1 MDMGQAR
8 RFEELDG
15 RELNELAERL
25 LAQGSRG
32 LALVLYDYLQAFMR
46 DQSFSEEVLGYLGGK
61 REEIM
66 YRPSLT

>member
-8 RFEELDG
+8 GFEELDE

-32 LALVLYDYLQAFMR
+32 LALVLYDYFQAFMR
-46 DQSFSEEVLGYLGGK
+46 EQGFSDELLPYIGGK
-61 REEIM
+61 REEIL